1 MNIKGRKMT
10 NRQNNDKDAGYVDK
24 DMVIY
29 HVKPEQVDNAAEL
42 LLMSINNRCLYD
54 FQVPAV
60 EF

>member
-1 MNIKGRKMT
+1 MT